1 MDVKSKY
8 VTRYTWTGKK
18 EETKTKKRKVVVGT
32 ETVEKSGLL
41 GKKKSVEKQITETE
55 TYEAPTGKF
64 LRGFPDV
71 EDLGDRVQKICN
83 ELDASG
89 YDVISIM
96 PIQIG
101 EWDFEYKTRTIGH
114 DGGAGY
120 GYGYGMGITRG
131 AIITGKLKD

>member
-8 VTRYTWTGKK
+8 VTKYTWTGKK
-18 EETKTKKRKVVVGT
+18 EETKTKKRQVVVGT

-41 GKKKSVEKQITETE
+41 GKKKSVEKQITNTE

-64 LRGFPDV
+64 ITGFPDI
-71 EDLGDRVQKICN
+71 EDLADRIQDICN

-89 YDVISIM
+89 YDVFDIS
-96 PIQIG
+96 PVQIG
-101 EWDFEYKTRTIGH
+101 DWNSWESRPGQG
-114 DGGAGY
+114 GGAGF
-120 GYGYGMGITRG
+120 GYGMGITRG

>member
-18 EETKTKKRKVVVGT
+18 EKTKTKKRKVVVGT
-32 ETVEKSGLL
+32 ETVEKSSLL
-41 GKKKSVEKQITETE
+41 GKKKSVEKQVTKTEA
-55 TYEAPTGKF
+55 YEAPTGEF
-64 LRGFPDV
+64 HTGFPDV
-71 EDLGDRVQKICN
+71 EDLADRIQKICN

-89 YDVISIM
+89 YDVFDIS
-96 PIQIG
+96 PVQIG
-101 EWDFEYKTRTIGH
+101 DWNSHTWESRPSQG
-114 DGGAGY
+114 GGAGF

>member
-1 MDVKSKY
+1 MDVKPKY

-32 ETVEKSGLL
+32 ETIEKSGLL
-41 GKKKSVEKQITETE
+41 GKKSVEKQITETE

-64 LRGFPDV
+64 LTGFPDV
-71 EDLGDRVQKICN
+71 EDLADRIQKICN

-89 YDVISIM
+89 YDVFDIS

-101 EWDFEYKTRTIGH
+101 DWNSWSHTGQT
-114 DGGAGY
+114 GGA

-131 AIITGKLKD
+131 AVITGKLKD

>member
-1 MDVKSKY
+1 MDAKPKY

-18 EETKTKKRKVVVGT
+18 QETKTKKRKVVVGT

-41 GKKKSVEKQITETE
+41 GKKKSVEKAITETE
-55 TYEAPTGKF
+55 LYEEPTGKF
-64 LRGFPDV
+64 LTGFPDV
-71 EDLGDRVQKICN
+71 ADLAGRIQKICN

-89 YDVISIM
+89 YDVFDIS

-101 EWDFEYKTRTIGH
+101 DWNSWSGASGQS
-114 DGGAGY
+114 GGA

-131 AIITGKLKD
+131 AVITGKLKN